1 MPNYCNNTVKITA
14 DKATI
19 KRIEQSLKTSD
30 NDGFLNCIHPMPTEL
45 KDTVAGSE
53 DAKPEFQ
60 KKQSEQL
67 IEKYGFDNWY
77 DWRVENWGT
86 KWEVN
91 ECYGDPVISD
101 NGETIEFGFDTA
113 WSPATGAYHYF
124 LSENPNASLFATY
137 YEPGCDFMGVWDSGD
152 DRCYCPGDYDSEDD
166 FWTTEDDGIL
176 LNDNYGI
183 VESKQEWEAEQEAEQ
198 EDVTEYVKGNARNL
212 DKLHIGEDA

>member
-1 MPNYCNNTVKITA
+1 MPNYCNNNIRITA
-14 DKATI
+14 DKETVAKI
-19 KRIEQSLKTSD
+19 AQSLKSNSD
-30 NDGFLNCIHPMPTEL
+30 HGFLDCIHPMPTEL
-45 KDTVAGSE
+45 KDTVAGS
-53 DAKPEFQ
+53 DNAKPEFQ

-67 IEKYGFDNWY
+67 IEKYGADNWY

-101 NGETIEFGFDTA
+101 DGETIEFGFDTA
-113 WSPATGAYHYF
+113 WSPAIGAYQNF
-124 LSENPNASLFATY
+124 LSSNPDASLFATY

-152 DRCYCPGDYDSEDD
+152 DRYYTVSGYTADDD
-166 FWTTEDDGIL
+166 FWSTDDGKL
-176 LNDNYGI
+176 LDDYYGI
-183 VESKQEWEAEQEAEQ
+183 SEQKAEWEEEQRAEE

>member
-19 KRIEQSLKTSD
+19 KKIEQSLKTSD

-45 KDTVAGSE
+45 KGTVAGSE

-113 WSPATGAYHYF
+113 WSPPTGAYHNF
-124 LSENPNASLFATY
+124 LSKNPDASLFATY
-137 YEPGCDFMGVWDSGD
+137 YEGGCDFMGVWDNGD
-152 DRCYCPGDYDSEDD
+152 DRHYEPSQYDSQST
-166 FWTTEDDGIL
+166 FWTDDKDGQL
-176 LNDNYGI
+176 LDENFCL
-183 VESKQEWEAEQEAEQ
+183 VESIAEQEENQAQ
-198 EDVTEYVKGNARNL
+198 DEDVTRFVNGEAVN
-212 DKLHIGEDA
+212 IGKQA

>member
-19 KRIEQSLKTSD
+19 KKIEQSLKTSD

-113 WSPATGAYHYF
+113 WSPPTGAYHNF
-124 LSENPNASLFATY
+124 LSKNPKASLFATY
-137 YEPGCDFMGVWDSGD
+137 YEGGCDFMGVWDNGD
-152 DRCYCPGDYDSEDD
+152 DRHYEPSQYDSQST
-166 FWTTEDDGIL
+166 FWTDDKDGQL
-176 LNDNYGI
+176 LDENFCL
-183 VESKQEWEAEQEAEQ
+183 VESIAEQEENQAQ
-198 EDVTEYVKGNARNL
+198 DEDVTRFVNGEAVN
-212 DKLHIGEDA
+212 IGKQA